1 MKLLWTTKKNFLW
14 RNLPRAIDGIKLL
27 FDSERCLDH
36 TYFLFIFFSS
46 KKGNEGKKV
55 FFSFLSAQKSSLQKW
70 WIFWMFIAIGY
81 IQNKNYSLSPLL
93 LLHTNFEKNK
103 ILLVKN
109 VYSISPNNA
118 LFIHFYFF
126 SLYNRTSYY
135 FFSLDFLFIVVLLS
149 SFSLCFSCILVSI
162 FYTFDV
168 SLCFIFFSWLCKK
181 IQGTFYTL
189 EKILLFFFLQKKS
202 TKKIIR

>member
-55 FFSFLSAQKSSLQKW
+55 FFFFFVSTKKQLAKMMNFLNVYCNR
-70 WIFWMFIAIGY
+70 IY
-81 IQNKNYSLSPLL
+81 IQNKNYSLSALL

-202 TKKIIR
+202 TKK

>member
-1 MKLLWTTKKNFLW
+1 MNFLNVYCN
-14 RNLPRAIDGIKLL
+14 RI
-27 FDSERCLDH
+27 
-36 TYFLFIFFSS
+36 
-46 KKGNEGKKV
+46 
-55 FFSFLSAQKSSLQKW
+55 
-70 WIFWMFIAIGY
+70 Y
-81 IQNKNYSLSPLL
+81 IQNKNYSLSALL

-189 EKILLFFFLQKKS
+189 EKILLFFSFKKNPQKNNTIKS
-202 TKKIIR
+202 NCCVIFTRSSTCVYCHIKK

>member
-1 MKLLWTTKKNFLW
+1 MNFLNVYCN
-14 RNLPRAIDGIKLL
+14 RIYTKQKL
-27 FDSERCLDH
+27 
-36 TYFLFIFFSS
+36 
-46 KKGNEGKKV
+46 
-55 FFSFLSAQKSSLQKW
+55 FSFC
-70 WIFWMFIAIGY
+70 
-81 IQNKNYSLSPLL
+81 SPTPPHKLW
-93 LLHTNFEKNK
+93 KNK

-168 SLCFIFFSWLCKK
+168 SLCFIFFFLDFVRKYKVHSIHWKKYYSFFSFKKK
-181 IQGTFYTL
+181 IH
-189 EKILLFFFLQKKS
+189 
-202 TKKIIR
+202 KKIIR